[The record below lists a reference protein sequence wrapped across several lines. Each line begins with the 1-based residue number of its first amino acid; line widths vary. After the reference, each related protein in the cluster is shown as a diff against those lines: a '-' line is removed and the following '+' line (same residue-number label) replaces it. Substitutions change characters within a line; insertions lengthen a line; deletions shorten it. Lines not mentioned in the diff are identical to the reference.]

1 MLMPTGSD
9 QNFNMENID
18 APKGRQREIACYSWT
33 TASGAIT
40 PIMFKIMD
48 ENDVIQTI
56 KITQVNYSEKK
67 IYCGI
72 PSFEFNCDVI
82 INGIRVNLIL
92 QYFTETCKWFLLE
105 KFADLLSANRLPR
118 NVIP

>member
-1 MLMPTGSD
+1 MLMPTGSNL
-9 QNFNMENID
+9 NFNTENID

-33 TASGAIT
+33 TASGAIR

-67 IYCGI
+67 VYCGI
-72 PSFEFNCDVI
+72 PSFEFNCDAI

-105 KFADLLSANRLPR
+105 KLSDLLPAGRPAR
-118 NVIP
+118 QIKR